1 VAAKRTAAG
10 AGPRGRTTER
20 DAEGAVNGSPGFRR
34 SSARFS
40 VPRGLRGGSLLSG
53 VTLALFLLF
62 LDFPFVWML
71 VTSLKPDADLYNP
84 QQSPLA
90 LPRVTGEHY
99 AKLMEQLPFG
109 EWVGNTLLVAATSTA
124 ISLVIGTLAAYAL
137 ARLRF
142 RGAPAVGMGIF
153 ITYLVPTS
161 LLFLPLAHVV
171 RQLGLYDSLGALIVT
186 YPTFLV
192 PFSTW
197 LLMGY
202 FRTIPRELEECATVD
217 GATRMQAFRLIILP
231 VALPGL
237 VSAGIFAFTLSW
249 NEYLYALSFINT
261 DALRTVSV
269 GVPSK
274 AIVGGD
280 AYQWGQLMAAAVL
293 GSVPIALGYS
303 FFLRYYVA
311 GMTAGAVKG

>member
-1 VAAKRTAAG
+1 MIRHLHHPRTASLAAG
-10 AGPRGRTTER
+10 L
-20 DAEGAVNGSPGFRR
+20 V
-34 SSARFS
+34 
-40 VPRGLRGGSLLSG
+40 
-53 VTLALFLLF
+53 LALFLLF

-71 VTSLKPDADLYNP
+71 ITSLKPDRDLYDP
-84 QQSPLA
+84 RQAPLSLA
-90 LPRVTGEHY
+90 HVTSEHY
-99 AKLMEQLPFG
+99 RKLLEQMPFG
-109 EWVGNTLLVAATSTA
+109 AWVGNTLLVATTATA

-142 RGAPAVGMGIF
+142 RGAAAISMGIF

-161 LLFLPLAHVV
+161 LLFLPLTHVV
-171 RQLGLYDSLGALIVT
+171 QQLGLYDSLGALIVT

-192 PFSTW
+192 PFCTW

-217 GATRMQAFRLIILP
+217 GATRMQAFRWIILP

-249 NEYLYALSFINT
+249 NEYLYALSFLNT
-261 DALRTVSV
+261 DSLKTLAV

-293 GSVPIALGYS
+293 GSVPIAVAYS